1 MSENFDEDL
10 QRFEE
15 LSAALEPSDAD
26 EKGMHMDEVRK
37 GAPSVFMTDIRFKEA
52 LETGD
57 LLSEE
62 AFADLDEDDQKSYEL
77 VEILDEKGE
86 EPMGWA
92 YRFKADD
99 IEGVEEEGLEVEEKS
114 ETDED
119 AEVPEEK
126 SDEAEEPEEKTED
139 VEATEEKV
147 DDMPAPV
154 AEDLLSKRAADI
166 LARMRAP
173 MEEAVEEEEEK
184 APSIFLTDIRFKE
197 MVEDGELIEEEEF
210 ASLDEDAKGAF
221 QAVDVF
227 EEGTGKG
234 YGMRYR
240 RRSPMEVSAMRKGG
254 HETGEKAAH
263 DGDAS
268 EDMFDSAEGAEARAA
283 ELGCVGTHRAGDMWM
298 PCATHDEWM
307 ELSAAAK
314 PDEPEAAPA
323 APPAAPA
330 PAAQAAAGGMAM
342 PAKEEF
348 LCGYQR
354 KSVSESC
361 GFCTGGC
368 ASQDGLPGLA
378 DIEAQVKEAYLNSEI
393 IGSGYSSNDD
403 VFVVDVKREDGS
415 LIEVFL
421 TGDGDELGWLRLN
434 ESALESKSAEPV
446 DIISKATAEKLA
458 LDAVD
463 QLGFKAEAMSITVDV
478 YADQDV
484 YVVEADSEEKSF
496 DVFVSAEG
504 KVLGYDEYSYS
515 EPVELSEE
523 DEIKALE
530 AELAIKRLYSREQRE
545 EMAASGEA
553 LEDGSFPIADEADL
567 ANAVQAFGRASDPD
581 SAKEHIMK
589 RAKELKREDMIPE
602 DWNTPTEEDMEAE
615 PADAPGGGEKVA
627 DDVELLRSLLEFEE
641 LEGDL
646 S

>member
-15 LSAALEPSDAD
+15 LSAAMEPSEGD
-26 EKGMHMDEVRK
+26 EKGVHMDEVRK
-37 GAPSVFMTDIRFKEA
+37 GAPSVFMTDIRFKES

-99 IEGVEEEGLEVEEKS
+99 IEDVEEALEVEEKT

-119 AEVPEEK
+119 TEVPEEK
-126 SDEAEEPEEKTED
+126 SDEPEDFEEKTEE

-147 DDMPAPV
+147 DDTSDPV
-154 AEDLLSKRAADI
+154 AEQLLSKRAADI

-173 MEEAVEEEEEK
+173 MEEAVEEEEK

-221 QAVDVF
+221 QPVDVF

-240 RRSPMEVSAMRKGG
+240 RRSPMEISAMRKGG
-254 HETGEKAAH
+254 DDTGEKAAEG
-263 DGDAS
+263 GDDA
-268 EDMFDSAEGAEARAA
+268 EDVFASAEAAEARAA
-283 ELGCVGTHRAGDMWM
+283 ELGCAGTHRAGAMWM

-323 APPAAPA
+323 PAPA
-330 PAAQAAAGGMAM
+330 PAAAAPPAAGGMAM

-434 ESALESKSAEPV
+434 ESSLESKSAEPV

-478 YADQDV
+478 YAEQDV

-496 DVFVSAEG
+496 DVFVSADG

-515 EPVELSEE
+515 EPMELSEE

-567 ANAVQAFGRASDPD
+567 ANAVQAFGRAADPD

-602 DWNTPTEEDMEAE
+602 DWKTSTEEVMEAA
-615 PADAPGGGEKVA
+615 PADGVDGEEKA
-627 DDVELLRSLLEFEE
+627 AEDLELLRSLLEFEE
-641 LEGDL
+641 LEGGI